1 MESRRQSEVEWLVA
15 SCHTIC
21 TLYHQAFL
29 FQASATATSNITHK
43 VLISTKQY
51 KKFPSESI
59 SAVEASHIIKE
70 AFPSSQSKHFTS
82 GNRVLGVQWKIPPM
96 SNPVPVLVATGQ
108 PLGELE
114 LERQKNSQL
123 VAKVQDLEAT
133 VRQQKQQLASM
144 VDPVSLLVGQFDQ
157 VLQHSTHQVFHGPD
171 TVEHFNAFSVDEVI
185 RELKSDAPDVYQLF
199 QSLGNTQRE
208 KTIKRHIPW
217 RN

>member
-1 MESRRQSEVEWLVA
+1 
-15 SCHTIC
+15 
-21 TLYHQAFL
+21 
-29 FQASATATSNITHK
+29 
-43 VLISTKQY
+43 
-51 KKFPSESI
+51 
-59 SAVEASHIIKE
+59 
-70 AFPSSQSKHFTS
+70 
-82 GNRVLGVQWKIPPM
+82 M

-171 TVEHFNAFSVDEVI
+171 TVEHM
-185 RELKSDAPDVYQLF
+185 K
-199 QSLGNTQRE
+199 
-208 KTIKRHIPW
+208 
-217 RN
+217 